1 MSEIRKKAMTRLV
14 LCAVALVASIIFS
27 VLLLYGTF
35 DGKTGGSK
43 PASGDT
49 ISSSAPAEGVD
60 DPTADSFTAE
70 SASAEE
76 VPAEPEATPEPTPEP
91 TPVPEY
97 EGLSVQPTT
106 YYNEGE
112 QPTYT
117 VTDGNNLNM
126 RGGPGTDYDKIGQVP
141 ASTGVTAVTVTPAL
155 VSRFPNFSAAVR
167 AGFLSASPVRV
178 RPPSIISAVIG
189 ATE

>member
-14 LCAVALVASIIFS
+14 LCAVALVACIIFS
-27 VLLLYGTF
+27 VLLLSGTF

-49 ISSSAPAEGVD
+49 ISSSAPVEGVD
-60 DPTADSFTAE
+60 DPTADNFTAE
-70 SASAEE
+70 STPAEE
-76 VPAEPEATPEPTPEP
+76 APAEPEATPEPTPEP

-112 QPTYT
+112 QPSYT
-117 VTDGNNLNM
+117 TPGDSGMNL
-126 RGGPGTDYDKIGQVP
+126 RAGPGTDYDKVTSVP
-141 ASTGVTAVTVTPAL
+141 AGTGVTALGTNEDGSWVVVNYDGKYGWLKTE
-155 VSRFPNFSAAVR
+155 
-167 AGFLSASPVRV
+167 FLS
-178 RPPSIISAVIG
+178 
-189 ATE
+189 

>member
-27 VLLLYGTF
+27 VLLL
-35 DGKTGGSK
+35 
-43 PASGDT
+43 
-49 ISSSAPAEGVD
+49 SAPAEGVD
-60 DPTADSFTAE
+60 DPTAGSFTAE

-141 ASTGVTAVTVTPAL
+141 ASTGVTALGTNEDGSWVVVNYNGTYGWLKTE
-155 VSRFPNFSAAVR
+155 
-167 AGFLSASPVRV
+167 FLN
-178 RPPSIISAVIG
+178 G
-189 ATE
+189 

>member
-27 VLLLYGTF
+27 VLLLNGTF
-35 DGKTGGSK
+35 DGKTGGSQ

-60 DPTADSFTAE
+60 DPTADNYTAE
-70 SASAEE
+70 STPAEE

-112 QPTYT
+112 QPSYT
-117 VTDGNNLNM
+117 TPGDSGMNL
-126 RGGPGTDYDKIGQVP
+126 RAGPGTDYDKVTSVP
-141 ASTGVTAVTVTPAL
+141 AGTGVTALGTNEDGSWVVVNYDGKYGWLKTE
-155 VSRFPNFSAAVR
+155 
-167 AGFLSASPVRV
+167 FLS
-178 RPPSIISAVIG
+178 
-189 ATE
+189 

>member
-27 VLLLYGTF
+27 VLLLSGTL
-35 DGKTGGSK
+35 DGTTGGSK

-49 ISSSAPAEGVD
+49 ISSSAPVEGVD
-60 DPTADSFTAE
+60 DPTADNFTAE
-70 SASAEE
+70 STPAEE
-76 VPAEPEATPEPTPEP
+76 APAEPEATPEPTPEP

-126 RGGPGTDYDKIGQVP
+126 RSGPGTESGGTGIGLSI
-141 ASTGVTAVTVTPAL
+141 A
-155 VSRFPNFSAAVR
+155 RWAAQLH
-167 AGFLSASPVRV
+167 GGTVRV
-178 RPPSIISAVIG
+178 VDDPRGADFEIVLPKYHIADDEPATDGSAR
-189 ATE
+189 ALL

>member
-1 MSEIRKKAMTRLV
+1 MPRDYPEYEDESPEETYRDPLKPFLI
-14 LCAVALVASIIFS
+14 ALV
-27 VLLLYGTF
+27 VLLLMFAAIIVLLYMRLQTANTRAETLSQELTAVQVQL
-35 DGKTGGSK
+35 DDLRAQRAAET
-43 PASGDT
+43 PT
-49 ISSSAPAEGVD
+49 PTPTEAPT
-60 DPTADSFTAE
+60 P
-70 SASAEE
+70 
-76 VPAEPEATPEPTPEP
+76 TPEPTPEP

-141 ASTGVTAVTVTPAL
+141 ASTGVTALGTNEDGSWVVVNYNGTYGWLKTE
-155 VSRFPNFSAAVR
+155 
-167 AGFLSASPVRV
+167 FLN
-178 RPPSIISAVIG
+178 G
-189 ATE
+189 

>member
-27 VLLLYGTF
+27 VLLLSGTF
-35 DGKTGGSK
+35 DGTTGGSK

-70 SASAEE
+70 SAPAEE
-76 VPAEPEATPEPTPEP
+76 APAEPTPEP
-91 TPVPEY
+91 TPVPQY

-141 ASTGVTAVTVTPAL
+141 ASTGVTALGTNEDGSWVVVNYNGTYGWLKTE
-155 VSRFPNFSAAVR
+155 
-167 AGFLSASPVRV
+167 FLN
-178 RPPSIISAVIG
+178 G
-189 ATE
+189 

>member
-27 VLLLYGTF
+27 VLLLSGTF
-35 DGKTGGSK
+35 DGQTGGSQ

-49 ISSSAPAEGVD
+49 ISSSAPA
-60 DPTADSFTAE
+60 
-70 SASAEE
+70 

-141 ASTGVTAVTVTPAL
+141 ASTGVTALGTNEDGSWVVVNYNGTYGWLKTE
-155 VSRFPNFSAAVR
+155 
-167 AGFLSASPVRV
+167 FLN
-178 RPPSIISAVIG
+178 G
-189 ATE
+189 